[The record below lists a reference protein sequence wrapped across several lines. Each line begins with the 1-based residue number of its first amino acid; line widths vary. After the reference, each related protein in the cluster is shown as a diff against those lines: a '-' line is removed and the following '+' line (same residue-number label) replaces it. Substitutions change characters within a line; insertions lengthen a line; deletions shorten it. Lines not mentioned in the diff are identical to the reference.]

1 MSSNVDPANPT
12 YGWDDVTGEWVKNYT
27 DPNLQSST
35 TYWNDVVSN
44 ADPSSFTWNDVRKLF
59 TGTSPFGAPGQ
70 IAALAGIGGLTG
82 MFKSSKP
89 PGYRGGIPQLTA
101 TRTQLAQPTPAAG
114 APARRPGSAGRRYF
128 SDVTYAPVTTATTG
142 GGGGGG
148 GGGGADTVAGGDGS
162 DSVNIATDG
171 GGMAQG
177 GIAEMARGG
186 KAMPPRYLRG
196 QTDGMADR
204 IPSSIDNRQPAK
216 LSHGEFVIPA
226 DVVSHLGNG
235 NSDAGAKVLYQMMDR
250 VRRARTGTKKQGRRI
265 NPARFTPGGIA
276 GYAGGGA
283 VAFDAGGV
291 AGDVSTESN
300 LSSWIGPYVTDY
312 MGKGQALAN
321 TPYQAYT
328 GPLTAGESGL
338 QSKVFSG
345 LQGLSFPG
353 QLGQTFSST
362 GAYQLPTAGGPATG
376 PGGIASQ
383 YMNPYLSAVLTPQ
396 LEEMRRQSEI
406 SRKNLG
412 AKFSGIGGGASAFG
426 GGRQAIESAEL
437 ERNLMQEQNKA
448 IGTGYANA
456 YDRAMGQ
463 FNTEQGQ
470 AKTLADMMA
479 GAGKTQ
485 RDIEGEGIAADR
497 AQFEEERLHPYKQLQ
512 FQQSLIQGLPASTS
526 TTSEATT
533 GLGQLSG
540 TLGGLMGLADQ
551 IKKLFPNG

>member
-1 MSSNVDPANPT
+1 
-12 YGWDDVTGEWVKNYT
+12 
-27 DPNLQSST
+27 
-35 TYWNDVVSN
+35 
-44 ADPSSFTWNDVRKLF
+44 
-59 TGTSPFGAPGQ
+59 
-70 IAALAGIGGLTG
+70 
-82 MFKSSKP
+82 
-89 PGYRGGIPQLTA
+89 
-101 TRTQLAQPTPAAG
+101 
-114 APARRPGSAGRRYF
+114 
-128 SDVTYAPVTTATTG
+128 
-142 GGGGGG
+142 
-148 GGGGADTVAGGDGS
+148 
-162 DSVNIATDG
+162 
-171 GGMAQG
+171 MAQG

-186 KAMPPRYLRG
+186 RANRPRYLRG

-276 GYAGGGA
+276 GYAEGGA

-463 FNTEQGQ
+463 FNVEQGQ

-485 RDIEGEGIAADR
+485 RDIEGEGIAADK
-497 AQFEEERLHPYKQLQ
+497 AQFEEERLYPYKQLQ